1 MSDLKTAM
9 KARDKTRVGT
19 LRMIVAAAK
28 NEKIKKGGELSQDD
42 FIGLLTR
49 EAKKRREASEQFRS
63 GGRDEMADK
72 EDAELLVIQDYL
84 PKAMSEDDVR
94 AIIAELVAQTS
105 ASGMKEMGKVMGP
118 LMGKIRGR
126 FDGKK
131 ASALV
136 REALG

>member
-94 AIIAELVAQTS
+94 AIIAELVAQTG